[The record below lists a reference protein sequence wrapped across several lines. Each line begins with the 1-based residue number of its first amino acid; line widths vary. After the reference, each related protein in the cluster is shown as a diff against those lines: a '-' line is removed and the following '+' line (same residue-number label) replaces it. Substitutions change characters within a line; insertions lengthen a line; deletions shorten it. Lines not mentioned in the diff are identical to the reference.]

1 MAFSVF
7 SLFAFDVQSGVW
19 ILWGGWGGSKNLIN
33 LHMQKNLAQK
43 YHVSYSTLKV
53 IWSSYAVLYS
63 TWPHIH
69 MSLFLLNEKKISF
82 YYQ

>member
-53 IWSSYAVLYS
+53 I
-63 TWPHIH
+63 
-69 MSLFLLNEKKISF
+69 
-82 YYQ
+82 